1 LPAKIFFAG
10 KIRIVSRLAWVHDSG
25 MASNQQFDLD
35 PTQAWK
41 QVLSRDASASF
52 IYAVASTGIFCRP
65 SCPSRRPAPS
75 NVRFFSDPAGALA
88 AGYRACKRCAPLG
101 ERSEAATVARLCR
114 YLAVHRDH
122 VVTLAD
128 LAKVARSSPFTIQ
141 RKFTRVLG
149 ISPRAYQAQLRSTYM
164 RRSLSAPGA
173 SITDAI
179 YEAGYGSSSR
189 FYEQAAED
197 LGMSPTRFRERG
209 LNETIRFATARC
221 ELGLL
226 LVAATDRGVCSV
238 MLGDESATT
247 EQLLRQQ
254 FSAATILPDAPG
266 MAEQVKSILAAM
278 TDHRANRDIPLDVR
292 ATAFQARVWQALRQI
307 PRGQTRSY
315 AEVARAVGQ
324 PNAVRAVARAC
335 ATNPVAIAVPCHR
348 VIGSD
353 GSLTGYR
360 WGTERKKKLL
370 AMEKMNTA

>member
-1 LPAKIFFAG
+1 
-10 KIRIVSRLAWVHDSG
+10 
-25 MASNQQFDLD
+25 MASNQQLDLN
-35 PTQAWK
+35 PAQAWQ

-52 IYAVASTGIFCRP
+52 VYAVASTGIFCRP
-65 SCPSRRPAPS
+65 SCPSRRPAQT
-75 NVRFFSDPAGALA
+75 NVRFFSGPSGALA
-88 AGYRACKRCAPLG
+88 EGYRACKRCAPLG
-101 ERSEAATVARLCR
+101 ERDEAATVAKLCR
-114 YLAVHRDH
+114 YLAAHCDRT
-122 VVTLAD
+122 VTLAD
-128 LAKVARSSPFTIQ
+128 LAKVARSSPFTVQ

-149 ISPRAYQAQLRSTYM
+149 LSPRAYQAQLRSTSM
-164 RRSLSAPGA
+164 RRSLSTPGS
-173 SITDAI
+173 SITGAI

-189 FYEQAAED
+189 FYEQAATD

-238 MLGDESATT
+238 MFGDEAAAL
-247 EQLLRQQ
+247 EKLLRQQ
-254 FSAATILPDAPG
+254 FSAANLVKDAPG
-266 MAEQVKSILAAM
+266 MAEQMTTVLAAM
-278 TDHRANRDIPLDVR
+278 SERPMAVDIPLDLR
-292 ATAFQARVWQALRQI
+292 ATAFQARVWQALREI

-315 AEVARAVGQ
+315 ADVARAVGQ
-324 PNAVRAVARAC
+324 PTAVRAVARAC

-370 AMEKMNTA
+370 AMER